1 MKTLQLHGFECHD
14 CGNGCAIWLGRLP
27 QSFVMT
33 ESHFEEMWQLHP
45 KEHAEI
51 RMLGRPVKIPRWQQ
65 AYGVDYHFSGEVNR
79 ALPVPPS
86 LAPLLTWSR
95 DAIDSRLNGLL
106 LNWYDGSLGHYIGP
120 HRDSTKNMVH
130 GAPIVTIS
138 FGEQRLFRLRQWKA
152 ASATPPVDLEVTNG
166 SVLVMPYATNQV
178 VTHEVRPSARFR
190 GKRISVTIRAFFA
203 EANVNV

>member
-1 MKTLQLHGFECHD
+1 
-14 CGNGCAIWLGRLP
+14 
-27 QSFVMT
+27 
-33 ESHFEEMWQLHP
+33 
-45 KEHAEI
+45 
-51 RMLGRPVKIPRWQQ
+51 MLGRPVKRTEWITTSAAKSTAR
-65 AYGVDYHFSGEVNR
+65 
-79 ALPVPPS
+79 PVP
-86 LAPLLTWSR
+86 ALLTLLLAWSR
-95 DAIDSRLNGLL
+95 DTIDNWLNGLL
-106 LNWYDGSLGHYIGP
+106 LNWYDGRLGHYIGR

-138 FGEQRLFRLRQWKA
+138 FGEQRLFRLRQWQA